1 MTFSKYVRYV
11 IGDTPGAVRI
21 DMLPEKFVVDD
32 VDLRALGLKK
42 LPDLRGWTVRG
53 NFDCSWNELTEL
65 DGIPGTIG
73 GNFNCSHNQLTSLRN
88 APEKIG
94 GKCDCSYNK
103 LENLDDLPKEIGGK
117 VISRGNLLPQPKK
130 DFGHIDGIN
139 DVLFLN
145 PLRKIKSWFKFG
157 NER

>member
-11 IGDTPGAVRI
+11 IGDTPGAARI

-42 LPDLRGWTVRG
+42 LPDLSKWIVRR

-88 APEKIG
+88 APQTVG
-94 GKCDCSYNK
+94 GIFDCSENP
-103 LENLDDLPKEIGGK
+103 LESLDDLPSGIYGK
-117 VISRGNLLPQPKK
+117 VIVPKQFLPKK
-130 DFGHIDGIN
+130 ELN
-139 DVLFLN
+139 VLN
-145 PLRKIKSWFKFG
+145 KIKSWFKFG